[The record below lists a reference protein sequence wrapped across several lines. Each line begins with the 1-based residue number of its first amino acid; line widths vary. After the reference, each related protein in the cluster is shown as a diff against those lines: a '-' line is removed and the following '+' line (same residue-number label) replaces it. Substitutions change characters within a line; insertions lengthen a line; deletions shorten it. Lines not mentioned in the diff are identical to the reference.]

1 MNNSERCD
9 KGYIQGTE
17 LLFGE
22 QCKWHKLQAMKNI
35 CYSENVALCFEV
47 DFCIVNCVTCSLIN
61 FSRSSL
67 SSWSVGSQEAAL
79 QDVDYIS
86 FLFSTLT
93 GFSSDKLTSLQEA
106 DDESILP
113 PSPLSPLSLYPTPL
127 EHFTHHWDV
136 VEVRSL
142 HTIFPT
148 ITPHLTNILTR
159 TEASADQK
167 YLKMKLEGTERGG
180 EGRGRKDIVLK
191 IEKC

>member
-1 MNNSERCD
+1 MAQITSYE
-9 KGYIQGTE
+9 KY
-17 LLFGE
+17 LLLRKCGF
-22 QCKWHKLQAMKNI
+22 
-35 CYSENVALCFEV
+35 VFEV

-142 HTIFPT
+142 HTVFPT